1 MSVARGNNKT
11 IWIVDNNRI
20 RVITLNLPF
29 NLAFNI
35 SSNNFY
41 NTINSNNTNI
51 NGSVSTLAGST
62 LQGEQDGIGKDS
74 TFFEPVGLFVSPDD
88 GVGYVTDTA
97 SCHVRTVSP
106 LPVVSRE
113 ISCGSVITSLIRPS
127 GCTSYDQVRYCL
139 AYCSKVKFEIVECT
153 FIFLYSHPL
162 FVIVSY
168 VFFYYFI

>member
-20 RVITLNLPF
+20 RVITLNMPF

-74 TFFEPVGLFVSPDD
+74 TFFEPVGLFVSPED

-106 LPVVSRE
+106 LPVVSRK
-113 ISCGSVITSLIRPS
+113 ISCGSVITSLIIPS
-127 GCTSYDQVRYCL
+127 GCTSYDQVRYSD
-139 AYCSKVKFEIVECT
+139 AECSIVKWSLLSFLLCFYVSNLRHFHLT
-153 FIFLYSHPL
+153 FFSSLHIF
-162 FVIVSY
+162 
-168 VFFYYFI
+168 